1 MARAPKPSGEN
12 GPPKEMPNVIPDVG
26 GSGQTRILIDAVK
39 ETVAELKSD
48 VKDIK
53 EYRHTDFRWHITI
66 FGSGFLLLAGLALHL
81 YSRLEDKIQVLSTMS
96 TRLETKVDSLARA
109 PSPEAATRALPSEAA
124 PPPKK

>member
-81 YSRLEDKIQVLSTMS
+81 YSRLEGNYSPLCGVVTQV
-96 TRLETKVDSLARA
+96 
-109 PSPEAATRALPSEAA
+109 
-124 PPPKK
+124 